1 MCSALNVVLTTF
13 SNIVGGVRVC
23 VCMCTCVAT
32 GGAAAQA
39 PTSPPSPPNIFSAA
53 VKRNKAMVVF
63 SVAFFRL
70 ASGNKVT
77 FRRALWNYLLG
88 PKSLFF
94 WGHSIPDY
102 YKV

>member
-1 MCSALNVVLTTF
+1 MFGTKCCSYHF
-13 SNIVGGVRVC
+13 NIVGGVHVC
-23 VCMCTCVAT
+23 VCTCTCVAT
-32 GGAAAQA
+32 GGAAAHA
-39 PTSPPSPPNIFSAA
+39 PPIVPPNIFSTA
-53 VKRNKAMVVF
+53 VKRNKAMVIF

-77 FRRALWNYLLG
+77 FRHALWNYLLG